1 MPKKP
6 GSHHV
11 VPNANGGWDVKKDEA
26 TRSSG
31 HFDKKQDAVDAGRK
45 ISQTTEIISNAISS
59 AFVSAEKSTVHTSAL
74 NAVKSNVDPIVAMA
88 CSIDNPDCESCQ

>member
-11 VPNANGGWDVKKDEA
+11 VPNADGGWDVKKDGA

-31 HFDKKQDAVDAGRK
+31 HFDKKQEAV
-45 ISQTTEIISNAISS
+45 
-59 AFVSAEKSTVHTSAL
+59 
-74 NAVKSNVDPIVAMA
+74 
-88 CSIDNPDCESCQ
+88 

>member
-11 VPNANGGWDVKKDEA
+11 VPNADGGWDVKKDGA

-45 ISQTTEIISNAISS
+45 ISQNQGTEFYIHGKDGKIQNKDSHGN
-59 AFVSAEKSTVHTSAL
+59 
-74 NAVKSNVDPIVAMA
+74 DPYPPMG
-88 CSIDNPDCESCQ
+88 

>member
-31 HFDKKQDAVDAGRK
+31 HFDKKRTADEAAFFSHAV
-45 ISQTTEIISNAISS
+45 
-59 AFVSAEKSTVHTSAL
+59 FFL
-74 NAVKSNVDPIVAMA
+74 
-88 CSIDNPDCESCQ
+88 ESRV

>member
-11 VPNANGGWDVKKDEA
+11 VPNADGGWDVKKDGA

-31 HFDKKQDAVDAGRK
+31 HFDEKQGAVGVERK
-45 ISQTTEIISNAISS
+45 NNQKQGA
-59 AFVSAEKSTVHTSAL
+59 
-74 NAVKSNVDPIVAMA
+74 
-88 CSIDNPDCESCQ
+88 

>member
-1 MPKKP
+1 MTKKA

-11 VPNANGGWDVKKDEA
+11 VPNADGGWDVKKDGA

-45 ISQTTEIISNAISS
+45 ISQNQGTE
-59 AFVSAEKSTVHTSAL
+59 FVIHGKDGKIQRKDSHG
-74 NAVKSNVDPIVAMA
+74 NDPY
-88 CSIDNPDCESCQ
+88 PPKG

>member
-1 MPKKP
+1 MEVTMTKKA

-11 VPNANGGWDVKKDEA
+11 VPNTDGGWDVKKDGA

-45 ISQTTEIISNAISS
+45 ISQN
-59 AFVSAEKSTVHTSAL
+59 
-74 NAVKSNVDPIVAMA
+74 
-88 CSIDNPDCESCQ
+88 

>member
-11 VPNANGGWDVKKDEA
+11 VPNADGGWDVKKDGA

-45 ISQTTEIISNAISS
+45 ISQNQGTLGSRPARYR
-59 AFVSAEKSTVHTSAL
+59 AKTSRF
-74 NAVKSNVDPIVAMA
+74 IVLA
-88 CSIDNPDCESCQ
+88 QLFR

>member
-11 VPNANGGWDVKKDEA
+11 VNADGGWDVKKDGA

-31 HFDKKQDAVDAGRK
+31 K
-45 ISQTTEIISNAISS
+45 
-59 AFVSAEKSTVHTSAL
+59 FV
-74 NAVKSNVDPIVAMA
+74 I
-88 CSIDNPDCESCQ
+88 